1 MPGQHSS
8 FPSKGGFVA
17 KVLIV
22 DDSATYRLRLRQLV
36 RKLGH
41 DAVVAHDGLEA
52 LRLARSELPHLIL
65 MDIVMP
71 GMNGY
76 EATRSLARDE
86 ATRNI
91 PVIFVTSQGEDA
103 DRVWGMRQGAS
114 AYITKPVDAG
124 DLQAAITAAIS
135 G

>member
-1 MPGQHSS
+1 
-8 FPSKGGFVA
+8 VA

-22 DDSATYRLRLRQLV
+22 DDSATYRLRLRQMV

-41 DAVVAHDGLEA
+41 DAVIAHDGEEA
-52 LRLARSELPHLIL
+52 LQLARSELPELIL
-65 MDIVMP
+65 MDVVMP

-76 EATRSLARDE
+76 ETTRSLARE
-86 ATRNI
+86 ELTRDI
-91 PVIFVTSQGEDA
+91 PVIFVTTQSEDT

-124 DLQAAITAAIS
+124 DLQEAISAAIS
-135 G
+135 V